1 MFWSAQKRQ
10 KINSWIPSCENFL
23 HTYFTYPKPFK
34 RVATVHWLS
43 ERTSI
48 SVHSLSTNLI
58 VSETYFFLPFFLH
71 MTFTEMQNLEKIR
84 FPQLL
89 LLLFW
94 HSQLSQRAEDRYY
107 LKENKLSP
115 KKLSHIIFKI
125 NTQPVIKA
133 YFNTRMSNFLHGRVK
148 LF

>member
-1 MFWSAQKRQ
+1 MKTCSDQLKKDKKNVRIF
-10 KINSWIPSCENFL
+10 
-23 HTYFTYPKPFK
+23 FTPTLPTLSHS
-34 RVATVHWLS
+34 RVVTVHWLS

-48 SVHSLSTNLI
+48 SVHSIHESNCFRNLF
-58 VSETYFFLPFFLH
+58 FFLPFFLH

-84 FPQLL
+84 FPQSL

-107 LKENKLSP
+107 LKENRSSP
-115 KKLSHIIFKI
+115 KKLSHIIFRI

-133 YFNTRMSNFLHGRVK
+133 YFNARMYNFLHGRVK